1 MSKFEKIEQVIVEKL
16 GVDSSESAKILE
28 KALIGG
34 EITDKMPAEQWLEE
48 RFLPNCVVIDEEG
61 YSKMCIDAL
70 KILGTTAATDY
81 GGSRQRDLGQLW
93 ADMTRGYLGELAF
106 SLFLKN
112 KWNIESELG
121 HEVGAIEDFLPTDIH
136 LVSKK
141 GEISRP
147 PKINIGI
154 KTIKW
159 NGIWLDI
166 PGDQFSHSD
175 VHVVVKVGTGRD
187 HLFAFFKKIVTI

>member
-106 SLFLKN
+106 SLFFRNNRNVVSHFRKYLAQYEKIN
-112 KWNIESELG
+112 LSILIAGVALSNNLVLVTNNEDHFRNIEGLEILNW
-121 HEVGAIEDFLPTDIH
+121 
-136 LVSKK
+136 SKN
-141 GEISRP
+141 EATSYE
-147 PKINIGI
+147 
-154 KTIKW
+154 
-159 NGIWLDI
+159 
-166 PGDQFSHSD
+166 
-175 VHVVVKVGTGRD
+175 TGGG
-187 HLFAFFKKIVTI
+187 